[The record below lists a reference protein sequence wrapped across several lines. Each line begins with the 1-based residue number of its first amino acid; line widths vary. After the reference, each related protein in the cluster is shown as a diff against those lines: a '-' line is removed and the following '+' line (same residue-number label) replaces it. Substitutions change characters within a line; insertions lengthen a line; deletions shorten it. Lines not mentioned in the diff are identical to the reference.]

1 MFPQNLCKFILERL
15 NSTAAHCIFIM
26 TFTIVLL
33 TFFDYFLQ
41 ILYGSIFYLT
51 TTSDGALFFHLGTC
65 NKVISE

>member
-41 ILYGSIFYLT
+41 IL
-51 TTSDGALFFHLGTC
+51 
-65 NKVISE
+65 